1 MRVIAGTA
9 RGRRL
14 KEPKGLETRPTTD
27 RVKESIFN
35 IIQFDIPGRRVLDL
49 FAGTG
54 QMGIE
59 AISRGAVSCV
69 FIEQRTDAV
78 RLVKENIALCG
89 FQDAAEV
96 RQTDAL
102 AYLSSAPGKFGLIF
116 LDPPYATD
124 LLRQSL
130 RRIAAF
136 DILVANGIILCESSA
151 DTAPV
156 PLAPPYSLVREYHY
170 GKSKI
175 TLYRRETEP
184 VPPEGRKDVSPA

>member
-1 MRVIAGTA
+1 MRVIAGAA

-27 RVKESIFN
+27 RVKESMFN
-35 IIQFDIPGRRVLDL
+35 IVQFDIPGRRVLDL

-59 AISRGAVSCV
+59 ALSRGASACV
-69 FIEQRTDAV
+69 FVEQRTDAV

-89 FQDAAEV
+89 FQESSEV
-96 RQTDAL
+96 RQADAL
-102 AYLSSAPGKFGLIF
+102 AYLSYAAGKFGLVF
-116 LDPPYATD
+116 LDPPYAAD

-130 RRIAAF
+130 KRIAAF
-136 DILVANGIILCESSA
+136 DILVPNGIILCESASDA
-151 DTAPV
+151 APV
-156 PLAPPYSLVREYHY
+156 SLEPPYALIREYRY

-175 TLYRRETEP
+175 TLYRRGTEP
-184 VPPEGRKDVSPA
+184 AAPEGRKDVSPA